1 MLIPKDSPMR
11 RSVSRG
17 SSDAEAAP
25 DSPFTVAS
33 TATRKRVCVLNP
45 LTQKLIIFTPQKKRR
60 FGLSAGPSPSHGQ
73 GQPNYFSL
81 STLSFVSGG
90 PIDVDTG
97 PLNPYYGNEWMAPDN
112 GLSSL
117 GLPSTALTPALFPT
131 LDSEGSS
138 IRTDEDEEDEGER
151 NLDVDLF
158 LAFDSDDSDAE
169 GKASGDPNDRDSEGQ
184 GNAGD
189 ADNASGR
196 SSAADGHHKPIKA
209 YAPLSHLGGMNVGA
223 FRRNQ
228 TTQQLIA
235 RGEATPE
242 SLAFSNSL
250 FHGTLR
256 GIRDG
261 ALPAAAT
268 SLTPERR
275 RKPQPAKSPLEV
287 ASLKRKAFGA
297 TGEAHKKRKSISDV
311 GNMHL

>member
-1 MLIPKDSPMR
+1 MR
-11 RSVSRG
+11 RSLSRG

-25 DSPFTVAS
+25 DSPFTTAS
-33 TATRKRVCVLNP
+33 TATRKRICVLNP
-45 LTQKLIIFTPQKKRR
+45 ITQKLIIFTPQKKRR
-60 FGLSAGPSPSHGQ
+60 SGLSVGPSPSQ
-73 GQPNYFSL
+73 SQPDYFSL
-81 STLSFVSGG
+81 STMSFVPGG
-90 PIDVDTG
+90 SVDAGTG
-97 PLNPYYGNEWMAPDN
+97 PLNPFYGSAWVAPTN
-112 GLSSL
+112 GLSSM
-117 GLPSTALTPALFPT
+117 GLPPAGLTPALFPN

-158 LAFDSDDSDAE
+158 LAFDSDASDAE
-169 GKASGDPNDRDSEGQ
+169 GGVGDTPADGD
-184 GNAGD
+184 NANNGHTD
-189 ADNASGR
+189 GAETASGR
-196 SSAADGHHKPIKA
+196 PFGADGQHKPTKT

-275 RKPQPAKSPLEV
+275 RKPQPAKSPLEA
-287 ASLKRKAFGA
+287 ASLKRKAFSVS
-297 TGEAHKKRKSISDV
+297 GEAHKKRKSISDV
-311 GNMHL
+311 GNMHI

>member
-1 MLIPKDSPMR
+1 MR

-25 DSPFTVAS
+25 DSPFTTTS

-60 FGLSAGPSPSHGQ
+60 SGLSVGPSPGQ
-73 GQPNYFSL
+73 GQPDYFSL

-90 PIDVDTG
+90 PMDAGSG
-97 PLNPYYGNEWMAPDN
+97 PLPFYGSEWLAPTN
-112 GLSSL
+112 ALSSL
-117 GLPSTALTPALFPT
+117 GLPPTDLTPALFPN

-138 IRTDEDEEDEGER
+138 TRTDEDEEDEGER

-158 LAFDSDDSDAE
+158 LAFDSDGSDAE
-169 GKASGDPNDRDSEGQ
+169 GGDGDNPTEGDNQ
-184 GNAGD
+184 NNGNAGY
-189 ADNASGR
+189 AGSPSGR
-196 SSAADGHHKPIKA
+196 ASVADGHHKPTKA
-209 YAPLSHLGGMNVGA
+209 YAPLAHLGGMNVGA

-275 RKPQPAKSPLEV
+275 RKPQPAKSPLEA
-287 ASLKRKAFGA
+287 ASLKRKAHGPA
-297 TGEAHKKRKSISDV
+297 GEAHKKRKSISDV

>member
-1 MLIPKDSPMR
+1 MR

-25 DSPFTVAS
+25 ESPFTVAP
-33 TATRKRVCVLNP
+33 TASRKRICVLNP

-60 FGLSAGPSPSHGQ
+60 SGLTVGPSPIQ

-90 PIDVDTG
+90 PIDAGAG
-97 PLNPYYGNEWMAPDN
+97 PLNPFYGSEWMAPTN
-112 GLSSL
+112 GLASL
-117 GLPSTALTPALFPT
+117 DLPSTGLTPALFPN

-158 LAFDSDDSDAE
+158 LAFDSDDSDADRANGDNPTDGDEENE
-169 GKASGDPNDRDSEGQ
+169 GNT
-184 GNAGD
+184 GD
-189 ADNASGR
+189 AETISGR
-196 SSAADGHHKPIKA
+196 SSAADGQQKSTKT
-209 YAPLSHLGGMNVGA
+209 YAPLAHLGGMNVGA

-275 RKPQPAKSPLEV
+275 RKPQPARSPLEN
-287 ASLKRKAFGA
+287 ASLKRKAFG
-297 TGEAHKKRKSISDV
+297 TTSSAHKKRKSISDV
-311 GNMHL
+311 GNMHI